1 MDSGQVLAARDPD
14 VAHPPASTI
23 KVLLALVAL
32 DELNLNS
39 TVVADVADTEVE
51 CNCVGIKPFRTY
63 TARQLLD
70 GLLLVSGN
78 DAANTLAQMLGG
90 PDAAVAKMNAKAASL
105 GATNTH
111 AATPS
116 GLDGPGGSGA
126 TTAHDLA
133 VIFRAAMGNPM
144 FAQIT
149 AEPSAM
155 FPSDSRRRTDPQPG
169 RAAAAL
175 PRRARRQDGLHRC
188 RAQDVRGRRGTRR
201 PPAGDRHDVRAGET
215 GRPDVL
221 GSGGQPVR
229 LGLRAQSAVQRRFA
243 VTARYQPAFGS
254 AAVSSAVSTGIRCS
268 AISGCGSRP
277 PPRRPRRTR
286 SSSLSPGPEMFP
298 PGTCR
303 RPAAP
308 ARRHGASR
316 RTARISCCKV
326 WLSFSSAPG
335 VTVTTTPSRMPR
347 SRVCGVLPSFM
358 RMFGLGLTIA
368 VLVDATLVRMVL
380 LPAFMHV
387 LGQWNWWAPKPRRAC
402 THASASASTGC
413 LPPPPEVVHGMS

>member
-1 MDSGQVLAARDPD
+1 MGKLIAAIAALLAVIATVGTATARADLDVQPAGSLPIPDGPAQTWIVADMDSGQVLAARDPD
-14 VAHPPASTI
+14 VIHPPASTI

-39 TVVADVADTEVE
+39 TVVSDVADTAVE

-133 VIFRAAMGNPM
+133 VIFRAAMGNPV

-155 FPSDSRRRTDPQPG
+155 FPSDHGDEPILNQDELLQRYPGALGGKTGFTD
-169 RAAAAL
+169 AARKTFVGAS
-175 PRRARRQDGLHRC
+175 ARG
-188 RAQDVRGRRGTRR
+188 GRRLVIAMMYGLVKQGGPTYWDQAASLFDWGFALN
-201 PPAGDRHDVRAGET
+201 PQSSV
-215 GRPDVL
+215 
-221 GSGGQPVR
+221 GS
-229 LGLRAQSAVQRRFA
+229 L
-243 VTARYQPAFGS
+243 
-254 AAVSSAVSTGIRCS
+254 
-268 AISGCGSRP
+268 
-277 PPRRPRRTR
+277 
-286 SSSLSPGPEMFP
+286 
-298 PGTCR
+298 
-303 RPAAP
+303 
-308 ARRHGASR
+308 
-316 RTARISCCKV
+316 
-326 WLSFSSAPG
+326 
-335 VTVTTTPSRMPR
+335 
-347 SRVCGVLPSFM
+347 
-358 RMFGLGLTIA
+358 
-368 VLVDATLVRMVL
+368 
-380 LPAFMHV
+380 
-387 LGQWNWWAPKPRRAC
+387 
-402 THASASASTGC
+402 
-413 LPPPPEVVHGMS
+413 

>member
-1 MDSGQVLAARDPD
+1 MGKLMGAIAALLTVIATFGAVLAPPSRADVDVQPAGSLPIPAGPAQTWIVADMDSGQVLAARDPD
-14 VAHPPASTI
+14 VDHPPASTI

-51 CNCVGIKPFRTY
+51 CNCVGIKPFRSY

-133 VIFRAAMGNPM
+133 VIFRAAMSNPM

-155 FPSDSRRRTDPQPG
+155 FPSDHGDEPILNQDELLQRYPGALGGKTGFTDAARKTFVG
-169 RAAAAL
+169 AAA
-175 PRRARRQDGLHRC
+175 RG
-188 RAQDVRGRRGTRR
+188 GRRLVIAMMYGLVKQGGPTYWDQAASLFDWGFALN
-201 PPAGDRHDVRAGET
+201 PQSSV
-215 GRPDVL
+215 
-221 GSGGQPVR
+221 GS
-229 LGLRAQSAVQRRFA
+229 L
-243 VTARYQPAFGS
+243 
-254 AAVSSAVSTGIRCS
+254 
-268 AISGCGSRP
+268 
-277 PPRRPRRTR
+277 
-286 SSSLSPGPEMFP
+286 
-298 PGTCR
+298 
-303 RPAAP
+303 
-308 ARRHGASR
+308 
-316 RTARISCCKV
+316 
-326 WLSFSSAPG
+326 
-335 VTVTTTPSRMPR
+335 
-347 SRVCGVLPSFM
+347 
-358 RMFGLGLTIA
+358 
-368 VLVDATLVRMVL
+368 
-380 LPAFMHV
+380 
-387 LGQWNWWAPKPRRAC
+387 
-402 THASASASTGC
+402 
-413 LPPPPEVVHGMS
+413 